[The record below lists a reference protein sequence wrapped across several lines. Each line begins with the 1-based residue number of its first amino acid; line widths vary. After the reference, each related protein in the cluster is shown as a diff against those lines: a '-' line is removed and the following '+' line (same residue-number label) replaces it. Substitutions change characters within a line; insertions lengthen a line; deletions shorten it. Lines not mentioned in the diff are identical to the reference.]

1 MNSKGNIYVVSGP
14 SGVGKGTVVKQVI
27 EQSKASDNSV
37 ALSVSATT
45 RKPREGE
52 IDGVHYYF
60 MSEDEFLKT
69 AAKGGFMEYAE
80 YCGHYYGTPRDKV
93 LELADKGTD
102 IILEIEVQGGMQVL
116 DALPQAYGIFLL
128 PPSFGELERRLRS
141 RESEPEEVIEQRL
154 ETAHAEISQSYR
166 YEYFVVNDTVEN
178 AAGKI
183 LDIIAGNRKCE

>member
-1 MNSKGNIYVVSGP
+1 MNNKGHIYVVSGP
-14 SGVGKGTVVKQVI
+14 SGVGKGTVVKQII
-27 EQSKASDNSV
+27 ERSETIGGAV
-37 ALSVSATT
+37 ALSISATT

-52 IDGVHYYF
+52 QDGVHYYF
-60 MSEDEFLKT
+60 MSEEEFRQT

-80 YCGHYYGTPRDKV
+80 YCGHFYGTPRDKV

-116 DALPQAYGIFLL
+116 DALPQAYGVFLF
-128 PPSFGELERRLRS
+128 PPSFKELERRLRS
-141 RESEPEEVIEQRL
+141 RESEPEEVIEERL

-178 AAGKI
+178 AANKI
-183 LDIIAGNRKCE
+183 LDIIAENRNAQ